1 MKLVPGC
8 MSCDLLAGKITP
20 PGGIIYENAYWH
32 VDSVVRPVYWKGFL
46 IIKLKRHCENLAELL
61 SEEASSLGP
70 VIQATSSALT
80 EV

>member
-32 VDSVVRPVYWKGFL
+32 VDSEVRPVYWKGFL